1 MKTDAPKVHAH
12 LVKKI
17 CEAVLT
23 IFQEGRPADKVIEF
37 YLKSEKKWGARD
49 RRFFAENVYEIVRW
63 YRYYI
68 HILGI
73 HQIESLYDVESMFL
87 LRFYSQYQALPAG
100 YQPEDINL
108 KDWDRKIANRPNILR
123 AVRESIPDWM
133 DQLAEGELGER
144 WAKILPALNEA
155 APVDLRV
162 NRLKST
168 PEKVQQEL
176 EKEGIDNRPL
186 SGQTEDFPDTL
197 TLTHRKNVFV
207 TQAFKDGH
215 FEVQDRA
222 SQLVAPF
229 TQVEPGMRV
238 VDACAGA
245 GGKTLHLAALM
256 KNKGKIIAMDITER
270 KLEELQKRA
279 RRNGVHIVETKVID
293 STKVI
298 KRLEESAD
306 RVLMDVPCSGFG
318 VLRRNPDSKW
328 KLSYEKVRALN
339 ELQAQLLKDYAKMVK
354 PGGKLIYSTCSI
366 LPSENE
372 LQVEKFLAENP
383 HFTLEDQRRI
393 DPDQGKGDGFFM
405 ARMKKV

>member
-1 MKTDAPKVHAH
+1 MKTDAPKIHAH

-17 CEAVLT
+17 CEAVLN

-63 YRYYI
+63 YRYYT

-73 HQIESLYDVESMFL
+73 HQVESLYDVENLFL
-87 LRFYSQYQALPAG
+87 LRYYLNYQGLPAN
-100 YQPEDINL
+100 YHPEDVDTQKWDERIAK
-108 KDWDRKIANRPNILR
+108 KDQWPR
-123 AVRESIPDWM
+123 AIRESIPDWM

-144 WAKILPALNEA
+144 WGKILPFLNEA

-162 NRLKST
+162 NRLKAT
-168 PEKVQQEL
+168 LDQVQKEL

-186 SGQTEDFPDTL
+186 SGQTQEFPETL

-229 TQVEPGMRV
+229 AQVEAGMRV

-245 GGKTLHLAALM
+245 GGKTLHLAGIM

-279 RRNGVHIVETKVID
+279 RRNGVHIIETKVID

-328 KLSYEKVRALN
+328 KLSFEKVRTLN
-339 ELQAQLLKDYAKMVK
+339 ELQTQLLKDYSKMVK

-372 LQVEKFLAENP
+372 KQIEKFLAEHPN
-383 HFTLEDQRRI
+383 FKLEDQRRI

-405 ARMKKV
+405 ARLSKS